1 MDNLALVQARMS
13 SSRFPGKVLLKI
25 GKKSILQI
33 LLSRLS
39 KSKKIDKIVVCT
51 SKNESDDLIFK
62 ESKKIKFEIFRGSE
76 NNVLDRFYKA
86 AKKYKAKNII
96 RITADCPLIDPG
108 EIDRLIKIHSEKK
121 LDYTSNNNP
130 ATYPDGLDAEVFT
143 METLK
148 YTCLNAI
155 SDYDKEHVT
164 TYIKKTDKFKKFN
177 FEYKKNLSNLRL
189 TLDYPKDFIL
199 IKKIIDGFKG
209 NLHFSLE
216 DLLKKYS
223 PQNII
228 YNINNN
234 YKRNEGSKMNYFQ
247 KLWTRAEQII
257 PGGTSLFS
265 KNPNLFL
272 PKKWPTYFSKTKGC
286 YVWDLENKKYLDMS
300 YMGVGTNILGYNNK
314 IVDRAVIQ
322 AIQKGNLATLNS
334 PEEVYLA
341 EKLLQLMPW
350 ASKVKFT
357 RSGGEASTVAL
368 RISRAASGKDK
379 VMICGYHGWHD
390 WYLAANLNN
399 SNALNNHLM
408 NQVPI
413 KGVPKNLNKNIVV
426 FKSND
431 INDFKKKISEH
442 KDIGTVF
449 MEVARN
455 SYPKKKYLKRIRDIC
470 NKKKINLIFDE
481 CTTGF
486 RETIAGLHNKYNV
499 TPDITIFGKTLG
511 NGFAINAIVGNEK
524 VMTYANNSF
533 ISSTFWSERTGYV
546 AGVKTLEI
554 LKRKKPWVQIL
565 KMGKLLKK
573 KIRYLAK
580 KNLLKIKVYG
590 IDSIPTYIFKYEND
604 LAYRTLVTQEM
615 LKEKILAT
623 NSVYLCTKHTNLM
636 LNKYLSCLDKVFNLI
651 KKCEIKKINIRE
663 VLKSPVRISGIRN

>member
-1 MDNLALVQARMS
+1 MS
-13 SSRFPGKVLLKI
+13 SSRLPGKILLKI

-33 LLSRLS
+33 LLLRLS

-51 SKNESDDLIFK
+51 SKNESDDLILK
-62 ESKKIKFEIFRGSE
+62 ESKKVKFEVFRGSE

-96 RITADCPLIDPG
+96 RITADCPLIDPA
-108 EIDRLIKIHSEKK
+108 EVDRLIKIHSENK

-143 METLK
+143 METLQ
-148 YTCLNAI
+148 YTYFNAV

-177 FEYKKNLSNLRL
+177 FKYKKNLSNLRL

-199 IKKIIDGFKG
+199 IKKIIDSFKG

-223 PQNII
+223 PRNFI
-228 YNINNN
+228 YNINNS
-234 YKRNEGSKMNYFQ
+234 YKRNEGSEMNYSQ

-314 IVDRAVIQ
+314 IIDRSVIKI
-322 AIQKGNLATLNS
+322 IQKGNLATLNS

-408 NQVPI
+408 SQVPI

-431 INDFKKKISEH
+431 INDFKNKISQH
-442 KDIGTVF
+442 QDIGTVF

-486 RETIAGLHNKYNV
+486 RETMAGLHNKYNV
-499 TPDITIFGKTLG
+499 IPDITIFGKTLG

-524 VMTYANNSF
+524 VMAYANKSF

-565 KMGKLLKK
+565 KMGKFLKK

-590 IDSIPTYIFKYEND
+590 IDSIPTYIFGHEND

-623 NSVYLCTKHTNLM
+623 NSIYLCTKHTNSM
-636 LNKYLSCLDKVFNLI
+636 LNKYLSCLDKIFNLI
-651 KKCEIKKINIRE
+651 KRCEIGEINIRE